1 MHIDLDGCQCLNLSQ
16 DPFSSLQDLW
26 KELNMYSVLLQQIVL
41 RVLNMNIEL
50 QLSTLEALENQVQ
63 TLNQLL
69 QWILSVCTKDIYK

>member
-1 MHIDLDGCQCLNLSQ
+1 MRIDLDGCQCLNLSQ
-16 DPFSSLQDLW
+16 DPCSNLQDSR

-50 QLSTLEALENQVQ
+50 QQSTLEALENQVQ